1 MQGSS
6 GLTVHSKAIDLVA
19 VVYGITEHFPK
30 HELFGLTSQLRRA
43 VVSVP
48 ANIAE
53 GQARIHRREFLHH
66 LSMARGSLAEVET
79 LLLVAV
85 RLNYVQSDD
94 LRTVHVQA
102 KEVARM
108 LAGLIRSLDG
118 ESRPLHAR

>member
-19 VVYGITEHFPK
+19 VVYGITGHFPK

-102 KEVARM
+102 KR
-108 LAGLIRSLDG
+108 LQGC
-118 ESRPLHAR
+118 

>member
-43 VVSVP
+43 LVSVP

-118 ESRPLHAR
+118 ESRPLHGR

>member
-19 VVYGITEHFPK
+19 VVYGITGHFPK

-43 VVSVP
+43 LVSLP

>member
-19 VVYGITEHFPK
+19 VAYGITEHFPK

-43 VVSVP
+43 LVSVP

>member
-19 VVYGITEHFPK
+19 VVYGITGHFPK